1 MYRHREIMKY
11 LLFLL
16 IICLGSCSVMQDP
29 FTHEQRLERARLEFE
44 ISKLYNEYNY
54 ISDSLMVEY
63 YKIGGIKP

>member
-16 IICLGSCSVMQDP
+16 IICLGSCSVMQDS

>member
-1 MYRHREIMKY
+1 
-11 LLFLL
+11 
-16 IICLGSCSVMQDP
+16 MQDS